1 MPVPRS
7 FILKANTTQPY
18 FLAPTVPF
26 ADRAVTFHSAVL
38 FANHTMYF
46 DWHTMTHLLED
57 RREMMF
63 LSSPV
68 IQWLMNSSKN
78 KLDYISTLNPP
89 SYSFQLLHLVTYQD
103 RSLENCL
110 WLRIFL
116 LCGWIQMLK
125 QHLIQIYKPS
135 QYLPAL
141 WLSMQISGSL
151 LQTESHRGPCTGIRD
166 NTGYPLSDTR

>member
-38 FANHTMYF
+38 FANDTMYF

-63 LSSPV
+63 LSPPV
-68 IQWLMNSSKN
+68 IQWFMNSSQN

-103 RSLENCL
+103 RSLENFL
-110 WLRIFL
+110 WQNL
-116 LCGWIQMLK
+116 LAVWMDSDAQTASVDIRCSASDISNYQELTPIQGL
-125 QHLIQIYKPS
+125 YS
-135 QYLPAL
+135 E
-141 WLSMQISGSL
+141 
-151 LQTESHRGPCTGIRD
+151 T
-166 NTGYPLSDTR
+166 PL